1 MTRSARRLLAAGLA
15 WCLGGC
21 VSTHY
26 NLATQHEDVTITSTD
41 KEVEMGRALARRVES
56 ALTVTPDVPMQERV
70 RTIGEKLVAV
80 CDRQEIIYS
89 FEVVDDPSV
98 NAFSL
103 PGGYVFVHTGLLKIV
118 ANDDELAAVLA
129 HEIGHIT
136 ARHAVKRYESG
147 LGAMAAQVGAIAAAR
162 GGAGAGAGGVGV
174 ALQAAQLAYSRED
187 ELTADRLGVTY
198 MKAAGFNPKA
208 VLSFLKTL
216 QKEHRKELHYLPRG
230 IIRPQYAM
238 THPFVPER
246 IRAVKETLF
255 GVADYVDY
263 LNAPAGR

>member
-1 MTRSARRLLAAGLA
+1 MTRAARRLLAAGLIWSA
-15 WCLGGC
+15 GGC

-26 NLATQHEDVTITSTD
+26 NLATQHQEMTITSTD
-41 KEVEMGRALARRVES
+41 KEVEMGRALARKVES
-56 ALTVTPDVPMQERV
+56 ALTVTPDTAMQERV
-70 RTIGEKLVAV
+70 RTIGERLVAV
-80 CDRQEIIYS
+80 CDRQEIVYS

-103 PGGYVFVHTGLLKIV
+103 PGGYIFVHTGLLKV
-118 ANDDELAAVLA
+118 TANDDELAAVLA

-147 LGAMAAQVGAIAAAR
+147 LGAMAAQAAAAVTS
-162 GGAGAGAGGVGV
+162 GGAGAGGVGL

-187 ELTADRLGVTY
+187 ELTSDRLAVKY
-198 MKAAGFNPKA
+198 MQAAGFNPA
-208 VLSFLKTL
+208 ATLSFLKTL

-230 IIRPQYAM
+230 IIRPQYAL

-246 IRAVKETLF
+246 IRAVKEALF

-263 LNAPAGR
+263 LNAPD